1 MSRRNN
7 FKDRKL
13 SRLPNWDYGSDSD
26 YYVTICTKN
35 REHFLGEIKNKKIHY
50 SLAGVIAFILWKE
63 IKNHAKYV
71 ELGEFVI
78 MPNHIHGIISIRKNQ
93 NNIPQSLLPTID
105 LSPKIS
111 VQLENVLIENIPTI
125 NPNNQVTEQNGT
137 NKFRRR
143 KNRTLSSII
152 GSYKAAV
159 KKYCNQLEI
168 DFNWQ
173 VGFYDSII
181 RTTKELENIILYI
194 KNNPANWKDDEFF

>member
-1 MSRRNN
+1 
-7 FKDRKL
+7 
-13 SRLPNWDYGSDSD
+13 
-26 YYVTICTKN
+26 
-35 REHFLGEIKNKKIHY
+35 
-50 SLAGVIAFILWKE
+50 
-63 IKNHAKYV
+63 V
-71 ELGEFVI
+71 ELGEFII
-78 MPNHIHGIISIRKNQ
+78 MPNHIHGVISIRKNQ
-93 NNIPQSLLPTID
+93 NNIPQSLLPTLD
-105 LSPKIS
+105 LSPKNS

-181 RTTKELENIILYI
+181 RTTKELENIIHYI

>member
-1 MSRRNN
+1 
-7 FKDRKL
+7 
-13 SRLPNWDYGSDSD
+13 
-26 YYVTICTKN
+26 
-35 REHFLGEIKNKKIHY
+35 

-105 LSPKIS
+105 LSPKNP
-111 VQLENVLIENIPTI
+111 VQLENILSENIPTI
-125 NPNNQVTEQNGT
+125 NPNNQVTEHNGT

-173 VGFYDSII
+173 VGLYDSII
-181 RTTKELENIILYI
+181 RTTKELENIIHYI